1 MRRAT
6 AFAAVVFALVFCVS
20 AAADIPAIMSYQG
33 VLRDGSG
40 DPVPDGSYNV
50 TFRLYD
56 VETGG
61 TALWSEG
68 QPLTATGG
76 IISAYLGS
84 VVPLTTLE
92 FDVPYW
98 LAIAIEYG
106 PELTPRTPLTT
117 VPFAAHAAFADRCDE
132 VDDHDWETSG
142 DDLYRGIGNVGIGMP
157 PVDARLDVVAGEGIA
172 GDFSNGAS
180 GSQFTVRAS
189 NAGGTAGG
197 FFANQNP
204 TSYPSTPVAVYGSG
218 AYGAGG
224 GFFYSSNGVGV
235 RAATFSGTAGLEAS
249 HSGTGYSARFLGG
262 SGISV
267 QGEVETDGFRMDTG
281 AGSGYVLTSDVSGV
295 GTWQP
300 ASGGADG
307 DWTITGSDMHS
318 TVPGR
323 VGIGVT
329 IPTAK
334 LEVYNATSEEALEV
348 KHGGA
353 TLGRVVNIER
363 MSLASVG
370 NDALQIAIPF
380 GSSDGCQLI
389 EAERG
394 GVPVFQVNGNG
405 LIVGTRGA
413 SLTDNVEISNGQ
425 LLVDFYGDRVAEFTT
440 VDAATGHHVVHAE
453 CPDTGLD
460 ADGAAVYGKYEQ
472 NNDYGF
478 GGEFVGGYIGVKGEA
493 SVASGS
499 LGHIG
504 VYGRATNGGMFN
516 YAVYG
521 WSTGPASYAG
531 YFVGDV
537 EVNGHLEATS
547 KSFKIDHP
555 LDPENKYLVHACI
568 ESDEMV
574 NVYSGNVVLDSG
586 GKARVELPDWF
597 EAVNKDFRY
606 QLTAVGAPGPDLF
619 IAEKISDGGFVISGG
634 DPGMEVS
641 WQVTG
646 VRHDPFAEANRMVVE
661 QDKPPHEI
669 GKYRHP
675 ELYGK
680 SETEAVHYL
689 GDRAVTTSG
698 GLSERRP
705 VEAFD
710 PDDGE

>member
-6 AFAAVVFALVFCVS
+6 ALAAVVFALVFCVN
-20 AAADIPAIMSYQG
+20 AAADVPEIMSYQG

-40 DPVPDGSYNV
+40 NPVPDGSYNV

-76 IISAYLGS
+76 IINAYLGS
-84 VVPLTTLE
+84 VVPLNTLE

-117 VPFAAHAAFADRCDE
+117 APYAGHAAFADRCDE
-132 VDDHDWETSG
+132 ADEDWEING
-142 DDLYRGIGNVGIGMP
+142 DDIHHDVGNVGIGLYP
-157 PVDARLDVVAGEGIA
+157 TDARLDVGTAVGIA
-172 GDFSNGAS
+172 GDFSNNAS
-180 GSQFTVRAS
+180 GSQFTVRVA
-189 NAGGTAGG
+189 NGGGTAGG

-235 RAATFSGTAGLEAS
+235 RAATFSGIAGLEAS

-281 AGSGYVLTSDVSGV
+281 AGSGYVLTSDISGV

-318 TVPGR
+318 TVPGF

-329 IPTAK
+329 LPTAK

-353 TLGRVVNIER
+353 STSRVVNIER
-363 MSLASVG
+363 VSMPSVG
-370 NDALQIAIPF
+370 NDALQIVIPS
-380 GSSDGCQLI
+380 GSPDGCQLI

-394 GVPVFQVNGNG
+394 GVPVFYVMGNG
-405 LIVGTRGA
+405 RVIGTAGA
-413 SLTDNVEISNGQ
+413 YLTDDLEVHNGQ
-425 LLVDFYGDRVAEFTT
+425 LLVDYDGDHVAEFTT
-440 VDAATGHHVVHAE
+440 VDAVSGYHVVHAE
-453 CPDTGLD
+453 CMDTGLD
-460 ADGAAVYGKYEQ
+460 ADGVAVYGKYEQ
-472 NNDYGF
+472 NNDYGY
-478 GGEFVGGYIGVKGEA
+478 GGEFFGGYIGVKGEA

-499 LGHIG
+499 MGHIG

-521 WSTGPASYAG
+521 TSYGPASYAG
-531 YFVGDV
+531 YFSGDV
-537 EVNGHLEATS
+537 EVNGVLSATT
-547 KSFKIDHP
+547 KYFKVDHP
-555 LDPENKYLVHACI
+555 LDPANKYLVHACV

-606 QLTAVGAPGPDLF
+606 QLTAVGAPGPNLF

-675 ELYGK
+675 ELYGR